1 MCGQGSPSMVKGV
14 GFRSLSCRG
23 SWVQIPPPA
32 PTNKPLNL
40 ENYLLSISTLEKCTI
55 DRRVKALKRL
65 SKCVDLSDSERVVKF
80 LNTSTLSN
88 GSKNII
94 VQAYRDLQRMYNVP
108 ELALAKFHVKQKL
121 PFVPLESEIDT
132 LIHNFRNKTSCYLQ
146 LLKET
151 GMRPIEAFSL
161 EWTDLDTVQ
170 KTVNVR
176 TAKHGLPR
184 ILPISDVFLNRVFR
198 LRNESKFVFASEKE
212 SIRFDLSLEH
222 FTRGYLKNRKAVS
235 EKLQNPRLRQISLY
249 TFRHWKA
256 TTEYLKTR
264 DIFHV
269 KWLLGHSRIENT
281 MKYVHIANA
290 VSVDQGSFSCK
301 VAHII
306 EECSQLIETGF
317 EYVTEMDGVKLFRK
331 RK

>member
-1 MCGQGSPSMVKGV
+1 MQ
-14 GFRSLSCRG
+14 
-23 SWVQIPPPA
+23 
-32 PTNKPLNL
+32 
-40 ENYLLSISTLEKCTI
+40 
-55 DRRVKALKRL
+55 
-65 SKCVDLSDSERVVKF
+65 F
-80 LNTSTLSN
+80 LNTSALSN

-94 VQAYRDLQRMYNVP
+94 VQAYRDLQRMYNIP
-108 ELALAKFHVKQKL
+108 ELALPKFHVKQKL

-132 LIHNFRNKTSCYLQ
+132 LIHSYRNKTSCYLQ

-198 LRNESKFVFASEKE
+198 LRNKSKYVFASEKE
-212 SIRFDLSLEH
+212 SGRFDLSLEH
-222 FTRGYLKNRKAVS
+222 FTRGYLKNRKVVS

-249 TFRHWKA
+249 SFRHWKA
-256 TTEYLKTR
+256 TMLYLRTR
-264 DIFHV
+264 DIFYV
-269 KWLLGHSRIENT
+269 KTWLGHSRIENT
-281 MKYVHIANA
+281 MKYVHVANA
-290 VSVDQGSFSCK
+290 TSAEQSNYSCK
-301 VAHII
+301 VAKNLQ
-306 EECSQLIETGF
+306 EATALIEAGF